1 MKQFLVKV
9 NGNTYDVTVD
19 EVGCIPASAAP
30 AQTPAAAPAPAPAAP
45 ASPANVSGG
54 TAISAPMPGTVLKL
68 LVNVGDQVS
77 ENQPVVVL
85 EAMKME
91 NDRPSTVSGKVL
103 SVNVNQGDSVESGQ
117 TLIVI
122 G

>member
-19 EVGCIPASAAP
+19 EVGCIPASQA
-30 AQTPAAAPAPAPAAP
+30 PAAAPAAPAQAPAAP
-45 ASPANVSGG
+45 AANVSGG
-54 TAISAPMPGTVLKL
+54 TSIVAPMPGTVLKV
-68 LVNVGDQVS
+68 LVKVGDQVQ
-77 ENQPVVVL
+77 ENQPVMVL

-91 NDRPSTVSGKVL
+91 NDIPSTVSGKVL
-103 SVNVNQGDSVESGQ
+103 AVNVNQGASVESGQ
-117 TLIVI
+117 ALVVI

>member
-19 EVGCIPASAAP
+19 EVGCIPAS
-30 AQTPAAAPAPAPAAP
+30 TAPAPTAAP
-45 ASPANVSGG
+45 VEAPKSAPSVAAPVSGG
-54 TAISAPMPGTVLKL
+54 TEITAPMPGTILKL
-68 LVNVGDQVS
+68 LVNVGDTVS

-91 NDRPSTVSGKVL
+91 NDIPATVGGKVL
-103 SVNVNQGDSVESGQ
+103 AVNVNQGDSVESGQ
-117 TLIVI
+117 ALIVI

>member
-9 NGNTYDVTVD
+9 NGNTYDVAVD

-30 AQTPAAAPAPAPAAP
+30 AAAPAEAPKAAP
-45 ASPANVSGG
+45 AANVSGG
-54 TAISAPMPGTVLKL
+54 TSVVAPMPGTVLKL
-68 LVNVGDQVS
+68 LVKVGDQVQ
-77 ENQPVVVL
+77 ENQTVAVL

-91 NDRPSTVSGKVL
+91 NDIPSTATGKVIA
-103 SVNVNQGDSVESGQ
+103 VNVNQGDSVESGQ
-117 TLIVI
+117 ALIVI

>member
-30 AQTPAAAPAPAPAAP
+30 NSAQAPAAPATPAAAPAT
-45 ASPANVSGG
+45 SANGG
-54 TAISAPMPGTVLKL
+54 TAITAPMPGTVLKV
-68 LVNVGDQVS
+68 LVNVGDQVE

-91 NDRPSTVSGKVL
+91 NDIPSTVSGKVL
-103 SVNVNQGDSVESGQ
+103 AVNVNQGSSVESGQ
-117 TLIVI
+117 ALIVV